1 MRCDTMGQAALV
13 DSIIFMIL
21 LLLASGIILGSA
33 GSSPDIDSGLQQYAS
48 DFTDTLLAME
58 VGENNKPVTEL
69 LLDQAILDG
78 QSNFT
83 DINMAILDAGNAL
96 VRPGLG
102 YAISSQDIFL
112 SSFVDELII
121 QYPHRQEV
129 IGELPADRQA
139 SQRKFMIQG
148 SQIDITI
155 YMWVIE

>member
-112 SSFVDELII
+112 SSFVDE
-121 QYPHRQEV
+121 